1 MQYSLRTGR
10 GPKVTVV
17 VDATVVVAALVD
29 SGPEGRWAEAVV
41 GENALAAP
49 EVILV
54 EATNILRRL
63 ERRREI
69 SRMEANGAMRDL
81 LRRDIELLPFVPFA
95 ERVWALRHD
104 VSIHHAW
111 YAAVAEA
118 FGLPLATLDGNLRR
132 ASGVRCRFIESEAVR
147 ERAKGRAAGPEN
159 RMSGGR
165 APGGT
170 REREPTVWATPSA
183 GGMLEEAILNEIVRR
198 IVEVARPE
206 RIILYGSAARGEMD
220 PHSDVDLMVVKE
232 GVHRRDTAAL
242 ILDEMSGVGAA
253 VDVVVVTPED
263 IERYGNS
270 HALVIKP
277 ALREGKV
284 VFEAA

>member
-1 MQYSLRTGR
+1 M
-10 GPKVTVV
+10 TVV

-29 SGPEGRWAEAVV
+29 SAPEGRWAETVV

-49 EVILV
+49 EVVLV
-54 EATNILRRL
+54 EATKVLRRL

-81 LRRDIELLPFVPFA
+81 LRLDIELLPFAPFA
-95 ERVWALRHD
+95 ERVWELRHD
-104 VSIHHAW
+104 VSIQDAW
-111 YAAVAEA
+111 YVAVAEA
-118 FGLPLATLDGNLRR
+118 FGFPLATLDGSLRR
-132 ASGVRCRFIESEAVR
+132 ASGARCRFIESVAAR
-147 ERAKGRAAGPEN
+147 GSAMGRTP
-159 RMSGGR
+159 GGR
-165 APGGT
+165 

-183 GGMLEEAILNEIVRR
+183 GGMLEETILREIVRR

-220 PHSDVDLMVVKE
+220 PHSDVDLLVVKE

-263 IERYGNS
+263 IERYGDS

-277 ALREGKV
+277 ALQQGKV
-284 VFEAA
+284 VYEAA

>member
-1 MQYSLRTGR
+1 M
-10 GPKVTVV
+10 TVV

-41 GENALAAP
+41 AENALAAP
-49 EVILV
+49 EVVLV

-81 LRRDIELLPFVPFA
+81 LRREIELLPFASFA
-95 ERVWALRHD
+95 ERVWELRRS
-104 VSIHHAW
+104 VSIQDAW
-111 YAAVAEA
+111 YVAVAEA
-118 FGLPLATLDGNLRR
+118 FGLPLATLDGSLRR
-132 ASGVRCRFIESEAVR
+132 AIGVRCRFIESEVAR
-147 ERAKGRAAGPEN
+147 GRAKERAAG
-159 RMSGGR
+159 RTLGGR
-165 APGGT
+165 

-242 ILDEMSGVGAA
+242 ILDEMGGVGAA

-263 IERYGNS
+263 IERYGDS

-277 ALREGKV
+277 ALQEGKV
-284 VFEAA
+284 VYEAA

>member
-1 MQYSLRTGR
+1 M
-10 GPKVTVV
+10 TVV

-29 SGPEGRWAEAVV
+29 SAPEGRWAETVV

-49 EVILV
+49 EVVLV
-54 EATNILRRL
+54 EATKVLRRL

-81 LRRDIELLPFVPFA
+81 LRLDIELLPFAPFA
-95 ERVWALRHD
+95 ERVWELRHD
-104 VSIHHAW
+104 VSIQDAW
-111 YAAVAEA
+111 YVAVAEA
-118 FGLPLATLDGNLRR
+118 FGFPLATLDGRLRR
-132 ASGVRCRFIESEAVR
+132 ASGVRCGFIELEP
-147 ERAKGRAAGPEN
+147 ERGSAKGRAAGRTP
-159 RMSGGR
+159 GGR
-165 APGGT
+165 
-170 REREPTVWATPSA
+170 RKREPTVWATPSA
-183 GGMLEEAILNEIVRR
+183 GGMLEEAILKEIVRR
-198 IVEVARPE
+198 IVAVARPE

-263 IERYGNS
+263 IERYGDS

-277 ALREGKV
+277 ALQQGRV
-284 VFEAA
+284 VYEAA